1 MHYAHTFSTRQ
12 INAHMAYAMCYYDIK
27 ELETKENWKKHLVS
41 NSLPRTGHVLRLLL
55 AGNKSR
61 FVGPWRSPWS
71 FWLYLKMYVMAHM
84 SLTVGEETTK
94 SGLVLL
100 VRILFISLSQLG
112 L

>member
-1 MHYAHTFSTRQ
+1 M
-12 INAHMAYAMCYYDIK
+12 K

-41 NSLPRTGHVLRLLL
+41 NSLPRTDHVLHLLL

-71 FWLYLKMYVMAHM
+71 FSFYLKMYVMAHM

-94 SGLVLL
+94 SGLVPL
-100 VRILFISLSQLG
+100 VRIVFISLSQLG